1 MNEGQTVT
9 AIQPITNQ
17 IFQKQITIQPTN
29 NNDKMD
35 DLINMMSQ
43 MQIKM
48 MDLDNNKSQNNYNR
62 NQHNRYSNRR
72 NYNDNRRN
80 NNNDRNRNDNRN
92 LSCWTCG
99 KDGHKSPDCPDK
111 GRRDNRRNK

>member
-9 AIQPITNQ
+9 AIQPITTSQ
-17 IFQKQITIQPTN
+17 IFQNQTTVQPIPNKNTN
-29 NNDKMD
+29 DNKMD
-35 DLINMMSQ
+35 DLIDMMSQ

-48 MDLDNNKSQNNYNR
+48 MDLDKTQNNYNR
-62 NQHNRYSNRR
+62 NQHNRYNSNRR

-99 KDGHKSPDCPDK
+99 KDGHKSPDCPD
-111 GRRDNRRNK
+111 